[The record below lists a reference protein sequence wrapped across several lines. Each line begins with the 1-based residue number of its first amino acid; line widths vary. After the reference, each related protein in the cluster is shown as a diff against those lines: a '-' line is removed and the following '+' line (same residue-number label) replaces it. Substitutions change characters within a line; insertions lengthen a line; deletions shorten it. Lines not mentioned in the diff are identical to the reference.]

1 MKDYRSEFDALR
13 FSPEE
18 KQAMI
23 DDLLSAA
30 PETHRRVSHKKRL
43 HVLIAAVVAAAL
55 CAACASGALQAAIQS
70 LSFFLG
76 DQPEQ
81 TQLLGEMAQPIG
93 ASVSDNGVT
102 LTVDAVL
109 GDKNGYAI
117 LYTLSRDDGG
127 PLAQNIDPD
136 KNLRNIHFERFSVI
150 RNDAQGGETDYGGEP
165 DFTPFHQTDS
175 SIQFIT
181 ITTSPDIDQV
191 TGTVTASF
199 HNFRVG
205 IVSMAIEPE
214 EVVVEGD
221 WEVTFPL
228 SYQDSFVDLIS
239 TAQTFHAGPE
249 GALTGNLTTLRLS
262 PLSIRLIFTYTID
275 EEKMFT
281 EYDPTMDVKPKD
293 LWLIDRICDI
303 VLDPV
308 VYLNFRDGSTKR
320 IEFWSSDPLFGPQ
333 TRNITFDEIIP
344 LDTLESITIGD
355 LTVEVPSE

>member
-1 MKDYRSEFDALR
+1 MKTYREQYDELR

-18 KQAMI
+18 KQAMVEE
-23 DDLLSAA
+23 LLAA
-30 PETHRRVSHKKRL
+30 VPETQKRVSHKKRL
-43 HVLIAAVVAAAL
+43 HVLIAAVIAAAL
-55 CAACASGALQAAIQS
+55 CAACASGALQAAVQAFG
-70 LSFFLG
+70 LFLG
-76 DQPEQ
+76 HQPEQ
-81 TQLLGEMAQPIG
+81 TQVLGEMAQPIG
-93 ASVSDNGVT
+93 ASVTDNGVT

-109 GDKNGYAI
+109 GDANSYAI

-136 KNLRNIHFERFSVI
+136 KNLRNIHFESYSVI
-150 RNDAQGGETDYGGEP
+150 RNDAHGGETDYGSEP
-165 DFTPFHQTDS
+165 KFTPFHQTEN

-191 TGTVTASF
+191 TGTVTAAF
-199 HNFRVG
+199 QNFRVG

-214 EVVVEGD
+214 EVVVAGD
-221 WEVTFPL
+221 WKVTFPL

-293 LWLIDRICDI
+293 LWLIDKICD
-303 VLDPV
+303 VVRDPM
-308 VYLNFRDGSTKR
+308 VYLNFRDGNTKR
-320 IEFWSSDPLFGPQ
+320 IEFWTSGQLSGPQ

-344 LDTLESITIGD
+344 LDTLESLTIGD
-355 LTVEVPSE
+355 LTVEVPEQ